1 MGSQVSPRRNKVQIV
16 YLYGHR
22 LSLSRPASPSSARRA
37 RPASAEEDE
46 DAASAP
52 SLPSQ
57 IDGDGDDDIDDECR
71 AHTEPVVPTLADVD
85 ETDMGMSECVS
96 KVMAW

>member
-1 MGSQVSPRRNKVQIV
+1 MDTASA
-16 YLYGHR
+16 
-22 LSLSRPASPSSARRA
+22 SRPASPSSARRA

-52 SLPSQ
+52 SHPSQ
-57 IDGDGDDDIDDECR
+57 INGDGDDDIDDECR
-71 AHTEPVVPTLADVD
+71 AHSEPVVPTLADVD